1 MSDETSSPGV
11 ITVGGLTMTT
21 AQDQIGSALAKA
33 QAMVRKARKNAKNPH
48 LRNDYADL
56 GSVIDATRGALAEN
70 GLALVQSPKIGDGVA
85 GVRWVLVH
93 SSGQWMSGETM
104 HATPPSKGL
113 RPAQGDGVSI
123 SYARRYTLSA
133 LLGVATGDDSDGS
146 VQVAGREPGTHRV
159 IDVRK
164 MQPQIWASF
173 VDELAAVN
181 LTTDELD
188 AYLTSKGRPKTY
200 ETPGDRWAAL
210 RKWATDPET
219 AAKIHGENS

>member
-56 GSVIDATRGALAEN
+56 ESVIDATRGALAEN
-70 GLALVQSPKIGDGVA
+70 GLALVQSPQIGDGLA

-133 LLGVATGDDSDGS
+133 LLGVATGDDSDGA
-146 VQVAGREPGTHRV
+146 VQSTGRPAEPV
-159 IDVRK
+159 DVRK
-164 MQPQIWASF
+164 LRPDVWAAF

-181 LTTDELD
+181 LTPDELD

-219 AAKIHGENS
+219 AAKIHGGKS

>member
-1 MSDETSSPGV
+1 MNDETSAPGV

-33 QAMVRKARKNAKNPH
+33 QAMVRKARKNANNPH

-70 GLALVQSPKIGDGVA
+70 GLALVQSPQIGDGVA

-133 LLGVATGDDSDGS
+133 LLGVATGDDSDGA
-146 VQVAGREPGTHRV
+146 VETTGRPAQPV
-159 IDVRK
+159 DVRK
-164 MQPQIWASF
+164 LRPDVWSDFCEQIGAN
-173 VDELAAVN
+173 N
-181 LTTDELD
+181 LTCDELD

-200 ETPGDRWAAL
+200 QTPGDRWAAL
-210 RKWATDPET
+210 CKWATDPET
-219 AAKIHGENS
+219 AAKIHGSKS

>member
-56 GSVIDATRGALAEN
+56 ESVIDATRGALAEN
-70 GLALVQSPKIGDGVA
+70 GLALVQSPQIGDGLA

-133 LLGVATGDDSDGS
+133 LLGVATGDDSDGA
-146 VQVAGREPGTHRV
+146 VQSTGRPAEPV
-159 IDVRK
+159 DVRK
-164 MQPQIWASF
+164 LRPDVWADFCEQIGAN
-173 VDELAAVN
+173 N
-181 LTTDELD
+181 LTCDELD

-200 ETPGDRWAAL
+200 ETPGARWTAL
-210 RKWATDPET
+210 CKWATDPET
-219 AAKIHGENS
+219 AAKIHGGKS